1 MTYGGEVE
9 IYNTAEVN
17 VTEDFQS
24 AVEFIG
30 EDWLKR
36 NHADYYGEESPQHFS
51 NDNIPVLVK
60 WYHAAKNVLSGEDK
74 TTTFGFELNESALR
88 FLELGAAIEEIK
100 DSAITTR
107 SGEVTDNS
115 LVDLY
120 RNEVQKTDSNV
131 EEHIHELIV
140 AAWYSKS
147 GNEVAILDEGE
158 SEGKCP
164 DFRITNATPNVDIE
178 HKRVRKQ
185 NHKEQKISHNLD
197 RLVTDLAESIE
208 ASFAAFIET
217 EDITPEKI
225 NRSIGSVE
233 ISSLSEYKKVSA
245 PIGDIHIYPL
255 QSEFPFRIHQK
266 VISEYS
272 ILPSVNQLI
281 VKPDIDSI
289 DKIDTEEIGFETT
302 RFTAAEGDV
311 GLIGSCAWIGI
322 DNITDHSAAIK
333 RAKNQFSGVSGKFS
347 EERPAIIHID
357 VPSYSQLTPKQ
368 RDDMKQSLKL
378 ELIEPN
384 RADISAV
391 ILNSKR
397 YSKTDESWTVR
408 TEIKPIPH
416 YNHYNEL
423 PDDLDIF
430 GIDLEQE
437 VDHHQFIDETE
448 EIRTEN
454 TENAIQSGLESYPIG
469 ILSTIWTNSIFS
481 SSQSAIVSESEDRAL
496 IFGSSDGS
504 GKISFIDI
512 NEGWFKAD
520 IPTKYSELER
530 VFLNI
535 NITRE
540 SGLHVFV
547 SPYRRDI
554 ELDSTSVELEKPIKS
569 EQEVTKETIRSI
581 QQ

>member
-9 IYNTAEVN
+9 IYKTAEADVA
-17 VTEDFQS
+17 EDFRS
-24 AVEFIG
+24 SVEFIG
-30 EDWLKR
+30 EDWLKS

-51 NDNIPVLVK
+51 SDNIPVLVK
-60 WYHAAKNVLSGEDK
+60 WYHAAKNVLSGDDK
-74 TTTFGFELNESALR
+74 TTTVGFELNESALR
-88 FLELGAAIEEIK
+88 FFEFGAAIEEIK
-100 DSAITTR
+100 DSAIITR
-107 SGEVTDNS
+107 SGEVSDNS
-115 LVDLY
+115 LIDLY
-120 RNEVQKTDSNV
+120 RNEIQKTDSNV

-147 GNEVAILDEGE
+147 GNEVSILAEGE

-164 DFRITNATPNVDIE
+164 DFRITDTTPNVDIE

-208 ASFAAFIET
+208 PSFAVFIET

-225 NRSIGSVE
+225 NKSIGLVE
-233 ISSLSEYKKVSA
+233 ISALSEHKKVSA
-245 PIGDIHIYPL
+245 PIGDIYIFPL

-266 VISEYS
+266 VINEYG

-302 RFTAAEGDV
+302 RFTAAESDV
-311 GLIGSCAWIGI
+311 GLIGSCSWIGI
-322 DNITDHSAAIK
+322 DNTTDYSDAIK
-333 RAKNQFSGVSGKFS
+333 RAKKQFSGVSGKFS
-347 EERPAIIHID
+347 EERPSIIHMD

-384 RADISAV
+384 RADISSV

-397 YSKTDESWTVR
+397 YSNTDESWTVL

-416 YNHYNEL
+416 YNHYSEL
-423 PDDLDIF
+423 PDNLDVF

-448 EIRTEN
+448 EIQTDN
-454 TENAIQSGLESYPIG
+454 PENAIQSGLESYPIG
-469 ILSTIWTNSIFS
+469 VLSTIWTKSIFS
-481 SSQSAIVSESEDRAL
+481 NSKSAIVSESEDRAL
-496 IFGSSDGS
+496 VFGSSDGS
-504 GKISFIDI
+504 GKISFIDV
-512 NEGWFKAD
+512 NEGWFEAD
-520 IPTKYSELER
+520 IPTKYREIER

-540 SGLHVFV
+540 NGLYVFV
-547 SPYRRDI
+547 APYRRDI
-554 ELDSTSVELEKPIKS
+554 ELDSTSVELEEPIKS
-569 EQEVTKETIRSI
+569 EGTV
-581 QQ
+581 